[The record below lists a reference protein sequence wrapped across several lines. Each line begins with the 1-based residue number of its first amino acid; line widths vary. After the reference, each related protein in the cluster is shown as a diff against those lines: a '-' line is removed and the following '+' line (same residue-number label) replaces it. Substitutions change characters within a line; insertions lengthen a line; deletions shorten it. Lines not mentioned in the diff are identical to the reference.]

1 MNQKIINV
9 KKFEDFA
16 NPIDKMEHHYWVF
29 RGHGSVGWHI
39 EPSLARFFRSHQR
52 NISLDS
58 CCPREEDAIRKFR
71 KSAHLHL
78 KHFPSDQ
85 EQLSWLAVMQHFG
98 APTRLVD
105 FTHSPYVALF
115 FALED
120 SAPKV
125 GFGEELSD
133 AQLDQRYR
141 PYEVHAVHL
150 KSVRCRTEKILG
162 KKTLPEDKDFFIGK
176 GGKQTKEFVGF
187 FEGGWQ
193 NQRQVAQQG
202 LFLVPSRIDLD
213 IDTFLKSCP
222 SESKSFSD
230 TTWFIFRFPGGF
242 DSYYEMVN
250 RLLRANVTAEALFP
264 GLEGV
269 ARSLSMRYYEPKIQ
283 LR

>member
-1 MNQKIINV
+1 MSQTIINV
-9 KKFEDFA
+9 TKFEDFSRQ
-16 NPIDKMEHHYWVF
+16 IDQMEHRYWVF

-39 EPSLARFFRSHQR
+39 EPSLARYFRSHQQ
-52 NISLDS
+52 NIQADKFY
-58 CCPREEDAIRKFR
+58 PREADAIRKFR
-71 KSAHLHL
+71 RSAHLHL
-78 KHFPSDQ
+78 KHLPAED

-120 SAPKV
+120 SAPEV
-125 GFGEELSD
+125 GFGEILSSD
-133 AQLDQRYR
+133 DLDKKYR

-150 KSVRCRTEKILG
+150 KSVRCQTGKIL
-162 KKTLPEDKDFFIGK
+162 KKDGPPKDEDYFIGD
-176 GGKQTKEFVGF
+176 GGNQTKEFAGF
-187 FEGGWQ
+187 FEGAWQ

-202 LFLVPSRIDLD
+202 LFMVPSKIDLD
-213 IDTFLKSCP
+213 IDKHLKSCP
-222 SESKSFSD
+222 SESQSFPD
-230 TTWFIFRFPGGF
+230 TSWFVFRFPGGLNA
-242 DSYYEMVN
+242 YYDMVT

-269 ARSLSMRYYEPKIQ
+269 ARSMFMRYYEPKIP